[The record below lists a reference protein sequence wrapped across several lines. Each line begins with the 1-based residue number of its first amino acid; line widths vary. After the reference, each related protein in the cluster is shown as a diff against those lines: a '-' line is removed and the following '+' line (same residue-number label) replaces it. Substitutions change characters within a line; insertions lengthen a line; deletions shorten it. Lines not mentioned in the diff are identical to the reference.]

1 MSPIKLNYHGV
12 ILEVAY
18 LGSHQCLALNAQG
31 DIFMFDHEPA
41 ISERNAS
48 WIPMH
53 GQSYFIA
60 SAPELLQQVDWRSS
74 YALVNELAAETAQD
88 ASKVNSVSLQLICS
102 LVQHQGIADIER
114 HIDHCY
120 ELAVKIVHKQK
131 SF

>member
-1 MSPIKLNYHGV
+1 MNTIKFSYYGL
-12 ILEVAY
+12 ILEVPY
-18 LGSHQCLALNAQG
+18 LGSHQCLVMNAQG
-31 DIFMFDHEPA
+31 DIFMFDHEPT

-48 WIPMH
+48 WIPLH
-53 GQSYFIA
+53 GQSYFVS
-60 SAPELLQQVDWRSS
+60 SAPAILPHVDWRSS

-102 LVQHQGIADIER
+102 LVQHQGLDDIER
-114 HIDHCY
+114 HIDQCY